1 MNSITIEQ
9 MVDSLSAL
17 LSQRLNVSGR
27 TFDIPVKRANS
38 RLPRQVRKA
47 AGELVAAHQIAQ
59 SPKLRAQLDHDAM
72 IRAYDLCYAHLNGL
86 NRAQR
91 RRGVILDTAARIAF
105 ALLAVIV
112 LWVSVLYWRGF
123 V

>member
-1 MNSITIEQ
+1 
-9 MVDSLSAL
+9 
-17 LSQRLNVSGR
+17 
-27 TFDIPVKRANS
+27 
-38 RLPRQVRKA
+38 VRKA

-59 SPKLRAQLDHDAM
+59 SPKLRAQLDHDAI
-72 IRAYDLCYAHLNGL
+72 IRAYDLCYAHLHGL